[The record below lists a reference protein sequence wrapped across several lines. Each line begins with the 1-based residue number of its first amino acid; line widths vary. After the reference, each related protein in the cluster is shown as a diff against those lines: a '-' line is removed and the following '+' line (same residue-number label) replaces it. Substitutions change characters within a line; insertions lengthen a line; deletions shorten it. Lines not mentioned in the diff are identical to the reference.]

1 MQACSYCYPKP
12 KHLVICVIVGYSV
25 TVLIPVLVKLTTP
38 SLFQSFGVDSGEGR
52 LAPSIF
58 GIVIRVLLSQ
68 HEQMFHGAMAQH
80 YQQRVLR
87 WLRLERG
94 LGFRVYVPRPYQTKP
109 PTTTKATNTRN
120 SVDTKSDIPNS
131 QGVLGTFMG
140 ACFLPEASNTSYDR
154 NRTM

>member
-68 HEQMFHGAMAQH
+68 HEQMFSRCYGTALSAKGAPLAE
-80 YQQRVLR
+80 V
-87 WLRLERG
+87 G
-94 LGFRVYVPRPYQTKP
+94 KGFRVLGFMSPDPTKQNPQQQQKQQTH
-109 PTTTKATNTRN
+109 AT
-120 SVDTKSDIPNS
+120 P
-131 QGVLGTFMG
+131 
-140 ACFLPEASNTSYDR
+140 
-154 NRTM
+154 